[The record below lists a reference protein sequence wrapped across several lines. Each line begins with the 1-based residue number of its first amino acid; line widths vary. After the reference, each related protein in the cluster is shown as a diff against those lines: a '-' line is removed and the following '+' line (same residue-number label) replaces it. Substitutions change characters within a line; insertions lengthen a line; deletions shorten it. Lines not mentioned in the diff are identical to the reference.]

1 MSCAHGGNH
10 LDCPKEVHLAMSVL
24 PRGEN
29 GARTRP
35 DHQTF
40 EAELVR
46 TEENVECCSLQCPSV
61 SLPLLRRYEYEK
73 RVRKNMK

>member
-1 MSCAHGGNH
+1 MSCAHSGH
-10 LDCPKEVHLAMSVL
+10 RLDCPKVVHSAVSASS
-24 PRGEN
+24 RGEN

-46 TEENVECCSLQCPSV
+46 TGRDERAVDNGL
-61 SLPLLRRYEYEK
+61 
-73 RVRKNMK
+73 